1 MLFVNAAHQRCSR
14 RQDLINENEDGLLW
28 GELYALAD
36 YIDELAHGEV
46 GGDQILLLVDGCDI

>member
-1 MLFVNAAHQRCSR
+1 MLLVNAAHQRRSR

-36 YIDELAHGEV
+36 HVDELAYGEV
-46 GGDQILLLVDGCDI
+46 GRDQILLLVDGRDI